1 MKKNMS
7 NNNSSSSMNGSQKKN
22 SDSICERGVFKVEI
36 IDKRI
41 KEEDMAPL
49 LLGLSKLKENVFCA
63 VYSYMM
69 IPGEV
74 HLLIREKEQSV
85 AGCVEYLHE
94 SCYGDSDFKFTYEPV
109 NGASMFIEEFARMA
123 RLPVDRG
130 LCAATGEWAYGAWV
144 NEYQGMCSIKV
155 CNRLIV
161 LRRFGFDS
169 LYKSVNPQ

>member
-1 MKKNMS
+1 MFSK
-7 NNNSSSSMNGSQKKN
+7 SSSSTLTTGSQEKK
-22 SDSICERGVFKVEI
+22 STSTGEHGVFSVVI
-36 IDKRI
+36 LDKRI

-69 IPGEV
+69 VPGEV

-94 SCYGDSDFKFTYEPV
+94 NCFGDSDFTFTYEPIIGPDGFV
-109 NGASMFIEEFARMA
+109 EAFARMA

-130 LCAATGEWAYGAWV
+130 LCAATGEWAYGSWV

-169 LYKSVNPQ
+169 LYKAVNP